1 MLLSFQRQGR
11 RRNTTFGVD
20 FQEQVEHY
28 HSAIPPIISKCLK
41 EVERRGINVKVCI
54 KFLFSLQLADLRHC
68 LSNYVGAIIFSDL
81 SLFCDNE
88 QTSKTVPVNYFDS
101 SRGQHL

>member
-1 MLLSFQRQGR
+1 MMPSFQRQGR

-41 EVERRGINVKVCI
+41 EVERRGITVKVCVQ
-54 KFLFSLQLADLRHC
+54 FLSSLQLADLRHFIAFPIMWVPSSF
-68 LSNYVGAIIFSDL
+68 LIY
-81 SLFCDNE
+81 LF
-88 QTSKTVPVNYFDS
+88 
-101 SRGQHL
+101 L